1 MLKTLW
7 IQTTKTKGNGYIC
20 STLFTNY
27 LINFMKK
34 SVAVLMLSLLTV
46 SLVTMSCGNKKKT
59 SCAAYDKAEIQ
70 VVDQESDLANN

>member
-1 MLKTLW
+1 MIL
-7 IQTTKTKGNGYIC
+7 QTTKIKCISYIC

-27 LINFMKK
+27 TINFMKK

-46 SLVTMSCGNKKKT
+46 SLVSMSCGNKKKT

-70 VVDQESDLANN
+70 VVDQESDLASN